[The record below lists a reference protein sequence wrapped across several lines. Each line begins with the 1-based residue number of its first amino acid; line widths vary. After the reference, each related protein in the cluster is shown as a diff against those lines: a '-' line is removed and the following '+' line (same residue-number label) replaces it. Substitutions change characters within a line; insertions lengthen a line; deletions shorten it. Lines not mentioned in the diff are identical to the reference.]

1 MKIRK
6 GFVLREVAGRQVV
19 IATGDAAK
27 NFNGIIKLNESAV
40 MLWKM
45 IESGAD
51 EETLAQKII
60 ETYEVDEVT
69 AYNDVSMFVT
79 KLKGAGIIDE

>member
-40 MLWKM
+40 MLWRL
-45 IESGAD
+45 IEKGAD

-60 ETYEVDEVT
+60 ETYEVDEAT
-69 AYNDVSMFVT
+69 AYNDVSMFIT
-79 KLKGAGIIDE
+79 KLKGAGIVDE

>member
-1 MKIRK
+1 MTIRK

-40 MLWKM
+40 MLWKL
-45 IESGAD
+45 IEKGAD

-60 ETYEVDEVT
+60 ETYEVDEAT

-79 KLKGAGIIDE
+79 KLKGAGIVDE

>member
-60 ETYEVDEVT
+60 ETYEVDEAT

>member
-45 IESGAD
+45 IENGAD
-51 EETLAQKII
+51 EEALAQKII
-60 ETYEVDEVT
+60 ETYEVDEAT

>member
-27 NFNGIIKLNESAV
+27 DFNGIIKLNESAI

-60 ETYEVDEVT
+60 ETYEVDEAT

>member
-40 MLWKM
+40 MLWKL
-45 IESGAD
+45 IEKGAD

-60 ETYEVDEVT
+60 EIYEVDEAT

-79 KLKGAGIIDE
+79 KLKGAGIVDE

>member
-60 ETYEVDEVT
+60 EAYEVDEAT

>member
-27 NFNGIIKLNESAV
+27 DFNGIIKLNESAV

-60 ETYEVDEVT
+60 EIYEVVEAT

>member
-27 NFNGIIKLNESAV
+27 DFNGIIKLNESAV

-60 ETYEVDEVT
+60 ETYEVDEAT

>member
-40 MLWKM
+40 MLWKL
-45 IESGAD
+45 IENGAD
-51 EETLAQKII
+51 EEELAQKIM
-60 ETYEVDEVT
+60 ETYEVDEAT

-79 KLKGAGIIDE
+79 KLKGAGIVDE

>member
-45 IESGAD
+45 IEKGAD
-51 EETLAQKII
+51 EERLAQKII
-60 ETYEVDEVT
+60 ETYEVDEAT

-79 KLKGAGIIDE
+79 KLKGAGIVDE

>member
-40 MLWKM
+40 MLWRL
-45 IESGAD
+45 IEKGAD
-51 EETLAQKII
+51 EEALVQKII
-60 ETYEVDEVT
+60 ETYEVDEAT
-69 AYNDVSMFVT
+69 AYNDVSMFIT
-79 KLKGAGIIDE
+79 KLKGAGIVDE

>member
-45 IESGAD
+45 IENGAD
-51 EETLAQKII
+51 EEALAQKII
-60 ETYEVDEVT
+60 EIYEVDEAT

-79 KLKGAGIIDE
+79 KLKGAGIVDE

>member
-40 MLWKM
+40 MLWKL
-45 IESGAD
+45 IEKGAD

-60 ETYEVDEVT
+60 ETYEVDEAT

-79 KLKGAGIIDE
+79 KLKGAGIVDE

>member
-45 IESGAD
+45 IEKGAD
-51 EETLAQKII
+51 EECLAQKII
-60 ETYEVDEVT
+60 ETYEVDEAT

-79 KLKGAGIIDE
+79 KLKGAGIVDE

>member
-45 IESGAD
+45 IEQGAD
-51 EETLAQKII
+51 EERLAQKII
-60 ETYEVDEVT
+60 ETYEVDEAT

-79 KLKGAGIIDE
+79 KLKGAGIVDE